1 MEKLTD
7 QVEKLANPSG
17 RNPRD
22 KSEGEKQMT
31 RKFLEELG
39 ITEKETID
47 KILDENSANI
57 GAVKAE
63 TEESAGELEKLKA
76 EEEELKNK
84 IEDLN
89 SSLSEQESLKE
100 RLQTLMQDNKH
111 YKVAELKQK
120 VAKKEGIPLSI
131 ANRLQGEDE
140 EALRK
145 DAETLAKA
153 LEESQPTL
161 PLGST
166 EPNDVDNENA
176 KYENLIQAIRPD

>member
-7 QVEKLANPSG
+7 QVEKLANPCG
-17 RNPRD
+17 RNPRNQ
-22 KSEGEKQMT
+22 SEGEKQMT

-63 TEESAGELEKLKA
+63 TEESAGELEKHKA
-76 EEEELKNK
+76 ENEELKNK

-100 RLQTLMQDNKH
+100 SLQRVMQDNKK

-120 VAKKEGIPLSI
+120 VAKEEGIPLSI

-145 DAETLAKA
+145 DAETLAEA
-153 LEESQPTL
+153 LEETQPAL

-166 EPNDVDNENA
+166 EPNDVDNENS
-176 KYENLIQAIRPD
+176 KYENLIQAIRPE

>member
-1 MEKLTD
+1 
-7 QVEKLANPSG
+7 
-17 RNPRD
+17 
-22 KSEGEKQMT
+22 MT

-63 TEESAGELEKLKA
+63 TEESAGELEKLKKQNQ
-76 EEEELKNK
+76 ELETQVEDFNK
-84 IEDLN
+84 
-89 SSLSEQESLKE
+89 SLSEQESLKE
-100 RLQTLMQDNKH
+100 RLESVMQDNKK

-120 VAKKEGIPLSI
+120 VAKEEGIPLSI

-140 EALRK
+140 KTLRK
-145 DAETLAKA
+145 DAETLAEA
-153 LEESQPTL
+153 LEETQPAL

-176 KYENLIQAIRPD
+176 KYENLIQAIRPE

>member
-1 MEKLTD
+1 
-7 QVEKLANPSG
+7 
-17 RNPRD
+17 
-22 KSEGEKQMT
+22 MT

-63 TEESAGELEKLKA
+63 TEESAGELEKLKQ
-76 EEEELKNK
+76 ENEELKSK
-84 IEDLN
+84 IEDIN

-100 RLQTLMQDNKH
+100 RLETLMQDNKH

-120 VAKKEGIPLSI
+120 VAKETGIPLNI

-140 EALRK
+140 KTLRK

-153 LEESQPTL
+153 LEETQPTL